1 MTFDARASLGMAGQ
15 EVLRPNRCLFCATVC
30 TVPRARYQGS
40 ALDPPCGAF
49 PCRGLPPAG
58 SFSLTGGL
66 YLCVCRVGTSG
77 ALNMYPALYFRIKS
91 RCSRWYRRV
100 DGRVIVC
107 EHTNPPRRVY
117 DLRKK
122 TMKTLL
128 WGGLRFKSHG
138 LRVIVCR
145 HTAVPGGFMLF

>member
-1 MTFDARASLGMAGQ
+1 M
-15 EVLRPNRCLFCATVC
+15 
-30 TVPRARYQGS
+30 
-40 ALDPPCGAF
+40 
-49 PCRGLPPAG
+49 
-58 SFSLTGGL
+58 
-66 YLCVCRVGTSG
+66 CVCRVGTSG